1 MYVGIYSP
9 PADASAE
16 KTMAIDYLLLLSYT
30 HPQSHQRPRSPRP
43 PQILF
48 LLATGCHFSRR
59 RSSPSPSLLRRRFT
73 VSDFTTIFIS
83 PGITEDNWSEQ
94 V

>member
-1 MYVGIYSP
+1 
-9 PADASAE
+9 
-16 KTMAIDYLLLLSYT
+16 MAIDYLLLLSYT
-30 HPQSHQRPRSPRP
+30 HPQSHQRPRSQRP

-83 PGITEDNWSEQ
+83 PGITEDIENGKFEEQ